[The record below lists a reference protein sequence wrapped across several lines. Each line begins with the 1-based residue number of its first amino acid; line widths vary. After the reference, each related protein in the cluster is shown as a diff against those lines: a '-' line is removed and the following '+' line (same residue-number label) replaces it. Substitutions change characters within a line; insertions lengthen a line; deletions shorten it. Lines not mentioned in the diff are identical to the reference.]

1 MAKINYWNI
10 EQQIGSIIKTQVA
23 RATVLIEEEI
33 NWAEGDVVAIYLE
46 EAQAPAE
53 QQGLSAGTRL
63 RQLITFKIWCWHF
76 GFGKDKTLAMQA
88 RDNLVGDVQV
98 ALLGNHRLNS
108 TVNSSWIIGCEF
120 IAGPLP
126 TDRGFAAGASIDLI
140 AEAVATT

>member
-53 QQGLSAGTRL
+53 LECGHSVTAIDHVQNLVLAFWL
-63 RQLITFKIWCWHF
+63 RQGQSPSH
-76 GFGKDKTLAMQA
+76 
-88 RDNLVGDVQV
+88 
-98 ALLGNHRLNS
+98 
-108 TVNSSWIIGCEF
+108 
-120 IAGPLP
+120 
-126 TDRGFAAGASIDLI
+126 ASPRQSGR
-140 AEAVATT
+140 